1 MNPPDRRIGRYTI
14 DQVIGTGA
22 FATVY
27 RATDERLDGTVVLKL
42 LADNHCLDLDIRARF
57 VNEGR
62 ALRRIDSPH
71 VVRVYDAGETDRM
84 QPYLVLEHADRG
96 SLAGRVAGLRAEG
109 WCPDVVAVAALVAGL
124 ASAVEAVHAAGLVH
138 RDLSPRNIL
147 LRSVPPGSVR
157 PGTAASDGSLVR
169 SDERMVLADLGLSK
183 DLARSSGLTVAGG
196 TDGFRPPEQRGAP
209 ARVDSRADLWGLSAV
224 VFWLLTGA
232 APGDEAVVVDRGRLD
247 GVVAELGL
255 PVALVPVLLR
265 GLADD
270 PQDRH
275 PDAATWREEM
285 EAALAPPPPAVIP
298 PPPPS
303 VSSAAASRRRLLSA
317 VLLVVAGVVLGA
329 GTAAVVTAGGGDDAD
344 AWTTTRL
351 DDGQL
356 RLEATD
362 PAGEAQLALVGEG
375 EATVGETVSFSADA
389 QHVDQWVWL
398 MPDGTVYTDRPTV
411 QLRST
416 SAGRAPVTLL
426 GTADSGERLEVV
438 HELHVVEE

>member
-1 MNPPDRRIGRYTI
+1 
-14 DQVIGTGA
+14 
-22 FATVY
+22 
-27 RATDERLDGTVVLKL
+27 
-42 LADNHCLDLDIRARF
+42 
-57 VNEGR
+57 
-62 ALRRIDSPH
+62 
-71 VVRVYDAGETDRM
+71 
-84 QPYLVLEHADRG
+84 
-96 SLAGRVAGLRAEG
+96 
-109 WCPDVVAVAALVAGL
+109 
-124 ASAVEAVHAAGLVH
+124 
-138 RDLSPRNIL
+138 
-147 LRSVPPGSVR
+147 
-157 PGTAASDGSLVR
+157 
-169 SDERMVLADLGLSK
+169 
-183 DLARSSGLTVAGG
+183 
-196 TDGFRPPEQRGAP
+196 
-209 ARVDSRADLWGLSAV
+209 
-224 VFWLLTGA
+224 
-232 APGDEAVVVDRGRLD
+232 
-247 GVVAELGL
+247 
-255 PVALVPVLLR
+255 
-265 GLADD
+265 
-270 PQDRH
+270 
-275 PDAATWREEM
+275 
-285 EAALAPPPPAVIP
+285 
-298 PPPPS
+298 
-303 VSSAAASRRRLLSA
+303 LLSA